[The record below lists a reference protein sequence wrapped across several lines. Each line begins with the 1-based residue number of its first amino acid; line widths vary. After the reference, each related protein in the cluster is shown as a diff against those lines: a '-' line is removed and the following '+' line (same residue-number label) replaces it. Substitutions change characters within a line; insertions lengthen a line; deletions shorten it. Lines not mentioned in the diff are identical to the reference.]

1 MQEKKDWENFCA
13 LVSASDSAGG
23 VVEKRNE
30 MALAMMFEALDGYD
44 FDEVRA
50 AIANHMKTSK
60 YILKVA
66 DIVEYLDGDI
76 DTQARKAWNAIL
88 QAARRYGGSTSVFF
102 DDPAIHYFLQETGG
116 WIEFNELLNSTPRE
130 EVEFRFKPFKEVYR
144 DGVKCASFAK
154 EPGKFKV
161 KPYFLGLYDR
171 DNTAN
176 GYLKHVKPPVNALT
190 GESWSENAIVA
201 R

>member
-23 VVEKRNE
+23 VAEKRNE

-88 QAARRYGGSTSVFF
+88 QAAR
-102 DDPAIHYFLQETGG
+102 
-116 WIEFNELLNSTPRE
+116 FNSRPCVRG
-130 EVEFRFKPFKEVYR
+130 
-144 DGVKCASFAK
+144 D
-154 EPGKFKV
+154 
-161 KPYFLGLYDR
+161 
-171 DNTAN
+171 
-176 GYLKHVKPPVNALT
+176 
-190 GESWSENAIVA
+190 
-201 R
+201 